1 MTRFVR
7 RTLVVLVAVLALLL
21 PATAASAAT
30 TAHKLAVL
38 ARWTQPTAAS
48 YQAWNYGRLHR
59 AEWASY
65 RFDWSTDYCTASP
78 ERPLGYNFTLA
89 CWHHDFGYRNY
100 KAMGRFAANKDR
112 LDIVFYAD
120 LRRVC
125 ATYRL
130 VLQPACYSLAWTYY
144 EAVRIFGSLT
154 AVSTSDIRRAELAGY
169 RPDRTARA

>member
-1 MTRFVR
+1 M
-7 RTLVVLVAVLALLL
+7 LLVLVAALALLL
-21 PATAASAAT
+21 PGTAASAAT
-30 TAHKLAVL
+30 AAQKLAVL
-38 ARWTQPTAAS
+38 ASWTQPTAVS
-48 YQAWNYGRLHR
+48 YDAWNTARLHR
-59 AEWASY
+59 ARWASY

-78 ERPLGYNFTLA
+78 ERPLGYDFTLA

-125 ATYRL
+125 ATYQL

-144 EAVRIFGSLT
+144 QAVHIFGSLA
-154 AVSTSDIRRAELAGY
+154 AVRPSDLDRARQAAVVSAASG
-169 RPDRTARA
+169 RT

>member
-1 MTRFVR
+1 MIRFVR
-7 RTLVVLVAVLALLL
+7 RSLILLVVVLALLL
-21 PATAASAAT
+21 PGTAASAAT
-30 TAHKLAVL
+30 TAQKLTVL
-38 ARWTQPTAAS
+38 AGWTQPTAAS
-48 YQAWNYGRLHR
+48 YHAWNDARLHR
-59 AEWASY
+59 AAWASY

-78 ERPLGYNFTLA
+78 ERPLGYDFTLA

-112 LDIVFYAD
+112 LDVVFYAD

-144 EAVRIFGSLT
+144 EAVHIFGSLA
-154 AVSTSDIRRAELAGY
+154 AVRPADVNRA
-169 RPDRTARA
+169 ARLR

>member
-30 TAHKLAVL
+30 TAQKLAVL
-38 ARWTQPTAAS
+38 TRWTQPTAAS
-48 YQAWNYGRLHR
+48 YQGWNDARLHR
-59 AEWASY
+59 PKWASY

-125 ATYRL
+125 AAYRL
-130 VLQPACYSLAWTYY
+130 ELQPVCYSLAWTYY
-144 EAVRIFGSLT
+144 QAVHIFGSLA
-154 AVSTSDIRRAELAGY
+154 AVGPSDLDRAAAL
-169 RPDRTARA
+169 R

>member
-7 RTLVVLVAVLALLL
+7 RTLVVLVAALALLL
-21 PATAASAAT
+21 PGTAASAAT
-30 TAHKLAVL
+30 TAQKLAVL
-38 ARWTQPTAAS
+38 TNWTQPTPAS
-48 YQAWNYGRLHR
+48 YQAWNDARLHR
-59 AEWASY
+59 SEWASY

-78 ERPLGYNFTLA
+78 ERPLGYDFTLA

-130 VLQPACYSLAWTYY
+130 VLQPACYSIAWTYY
-144 EAVRIFGSLT
+144 QAVHIFGSLA
-154 AVSTSDIRRAELAGY
+154 AVSTSDI
-169 RPDRTARA
+169 DRVQRKMVTPASART

>member
-7 RTLVVLVAVLALLL
+7 RTLVVLIAVMALLV
-21 PATAASAAT
+21 PGTAAFAT
-30 TAHKLAVL
+30 TTAQKLTVL

-48 YQAWNYGRLHR
+48 YGAWNDARLHR
-59 AEWASY
+59 SAWASY

-78 ERPLGYNFTLA
+78 ERPLGYDFTLA

-100 KAMGRFAANKDR
+100 KAMHRFAANKDR
-112 LDIVFYAD
+112 LDTVFYAD

-125 ATYRL
+125 ATYQL

-144 EAVRIFGSLT
+144 QAVHIFGSLA
-154 AVSTSDIRRAELAGY
+154 AVSTSDIDRVQRRMVSPASA
-169 RPDRTARA
+169 RT

>member
-7 RTLVVLVAVLALLL
+7 RTLVVLIAVLALLL

-30 TAHKLAVL
+30 VAHKLAVL

-48 YQAWNYGRLHR
+48 YQAWNHARLHR
-59 AEWASY
+59 SDWASY

-78 ERPLGYNFTLA
+78 EHPLGYDFTLA

-112 LDIVFYAD
+112 LDTVFYAD

-125 ATYRL
+125 GTYQL
-130 VLQPACYSLAWTYY
+130 SLQPACYSVAWTYY
-144 EAVRIFGSLT
+144 EAVHIFGSLATVSPTDIQRGDRSMVT
-154 AVSTSDIRRAELAGY
+154 AASA
-169 RPDRTARA
+169 RT